1 MLRTFDIILI
11 AMMIAAAAVTYTIK
25 HGAEKQLADIRRLEQ
40 RINAE
45 KDTLVLLR
53 ADWSLLTQPSRLQK
67 LVDIYQGELN
77 LSPVEARQ
85 FVSAQELPARPAAVA
100 PDPMDPS
107 TNIADLI
114 AGKDPVKT
122 GSVKT
127 AGVKTASHV
136 EKSRGVVIPGTRPVR
151 AGQ

>member
-85 FVSAQELPARPAAVA
+85 FVSAQELP
-100 PDPMDPS
+100 
-107 TNIADLI
+107 
-114 AGKDPVKT
+114 
-122 GSVKT
+122 
-127 AGVKTASHV
+127 
-136 EKSRGVVIPGTRPVR
+136 PVR
-151 AGQ
+151 PQSLLTRWTQAPILPI